1 MLSKWLPR
9 WFNSKS
15 IFPLKFFPSVF
26 IIMLTI
32 NCLVKIENYVD
43 ESSSESGLLLIWP
56 FLGLTLTLICSGS
69 IHDENSD
76 FLKSFGEKVR
86 NNFLLGESGINVW
99 REYVPERYMLVPGTW
114 SNWLEL
120 SWSNKIKKIR
130 LIMRSVKFWI
140 LIEVKN
146 AFYFRWKI
154 WLRISFHAQDSNA
167 WINILK
173 FKLY

>member
-15 IFPLKFFPSVF
+15 IFLLKFLPSVF

-32 NCLVKIENYVD
+32 NRLVKIENYVG

-56 FLGLTLTLICSGS
+56 FLGLTLTLSCSGS

-76 FLKSFGEKVR
+76 FLKSFGERVR

-99 REYVPERYMLVPGTW
+99 RECVPGTW
-114 SNWLEL
+114 SLWLEL

-146 AFYFRWKI
+146 AFYFRWKV
-154 WLRISFHAQDSNA
+154 WLRISFHAQDSNTR
-167 WINILK
+167 INILK
-173 FKLY
+173 FK